1 MKILLCYLLIMYKIK
16 VLMMNKLSQN
26 QKLFRRLRTGKHI
39 TKAEA
44 KSRYGIRRL
53 AARIYD
59 LREAGFDISTQKY
72 VVRGGANRGRSVT
85 AYTLVSTSLPKNLTT
100 DTYWYV

>member
-1 MKILLCYLLIMYKIK
+1 
-16 VLMMNKLSQN
+16 MMNKMSQN
-26 QKLFRRLRTGKHI
+26 QKLYRRLKTGKHI

-44 KSRYGIRRL
+44 KSRYGIKRL

-59 LREAGFDISTQKY
+59 LREVGFDINTEKY
-72 VVRGGANRGRSVT
+72 TVRGGANRGKTVT
-85 AYTLVSTSLPKNLTT
+85 AYTLASNDIPKRVQA